1 MEAEAVKNGDTNLD
15 YVEQTQKAI
24 ELIETVYRSID
35 TNGFE
40 ENIHSIDSI
49 ISILDRHFS
58 KETERRVSLKLIK
71 NQLLEEKAFN
81 RKGFRYEGCIKSY
94 KLLLQNLILEIN
106 IIGLPS
112 KNDIKFDNQIKI
124 ENKINLSQQQS
135 TSIELYIGLLK
146 DAFTESQLDALSE
159 IIKGEKNKETFK
171 PKILEKLKEFG
182 SDVSSNILAS
192 LISNPEVWSKMFL

>member
-1 MEAEAVKNGDTNLD
+1 MSDIENLPFNS
-15 YVEQTQKAI
+15 QILKTI

-58 KETERRVSLKLIK
+58 KETERRVSLKRIK
-71 NQLLEEKAFN
+71 NQLIEEKAFN

-94 KLLLQNLILEIN
+94 KSLLQNLILEIN

-124 ENKINLSQQQS
+124 ENEINLSQQQS
-135 TSIELYIGLLK
+135 TSIELDIGLLK
-146 DAFTESQLDALSE
+146 DAFTESQFDALRE
-159 IIKGEKNKETFK
+159 IIKGEKNEETFK

-192 LISNPEVWSKMFL
+192 LITNPEILNQIFS